1 MKNMD
6 INKLKRPVKYG
17 EISLMQPNKKE
28 DHMFT
33 GLKYQLKITD
43 ILIDDIYVLAHLQI
57 YCSPLIF
64 C

>member
-17 EISLMQPNKKE
+17 KIPLILLNKKG

-33 GLKYQLKITD
+33 SLKYQLEITR
-43 ILIDDIYVLAHLQI
+43 
-57 YCSPLIF
+57 SIF
-64 C
+64 RANTFKTPV